1 MPTRRTYAQYCG
13 VARAL
18 DVVGERWT
26 LLIVRDLLLGPRR
39 YSEFLRGLPGITT
52 NLLAKRLREMEE
64 AGLIERLRGGA
75 SEAGHTYRLTPL
87 GLGLE
92 PIVQSLAQWGWHSMD
107 APRKAEMRQL
117 EWMLV
122 VLRPRYRGG
131 VTLRVELVADGAPYR
146 MLLDGKRAEISRGE
160 VAAPD
165 LRLRGTS
172 AALYRMFREPPA
184 RGRSPSGV
192 EVEGPV
198 DSVRQLVGSFAVDEL
213 TFG

>member
-1 MPTRRTYAQYCG
+1 MERRTYSQYCG

-39 YSEFLRGLPGITT
+39 YSDLMRGLPGITT
-52 NLLAKRLREMEE
+52 NLLAKRLREMET
-64 AGLIERLRGGA
+64 AGLIERVHGSADGGH
-75 SEAGHTYRLTPL
+75 SYRLTSL
-87 GLGLE
+87 GMGLE
-92 PIVQSLAQWGWHSMD
+92 NVVQSLATWGWHTME
-107 APRKAEMRQL
+107 APKKGELRQL

-131 VTLRVELVADGAPYR
+131 VTLRAELVADGVPYR
-146 MLLDGKRAEISRGE
+146 MLLGESAAEITRGE

-165 LRLRGTS
+165 VRLRGTS

-184 RGRSPSGV
+184 RGRAPAGV
-192 EVEGPV
+192 EVEGGL
-198 DSVRQLVGSFAVDEL
+198 DTVRRLVSAFAVSEL
-213 TFG
+213 TFQ